1 VYCTW
6 LSFIL
11 VTSLVI
17 RYWIKVE
24 GNRAILGITD
34 YAQHNLGDIVFVEIP
49 ELDAQVSSGDEVAVI
64 ESVKTVSSVYTPVS
78 GTIVEINEALEENP
92 ELLNQEPY
100 EQFIGIIEMDDP
112 SSLDNLMTAEEY
124 EQFCQEQG

>member
-1 VYCTW
+1 MKVPQELKYTNEHE
-6 LSFIL
+6 
-11 VTSLVI
+11 
-17 RYWIKVE
+17 WIKVE

-92 ELLNQEPY
+92 DLLNQEPY

-112 SSLDNLMTAEEY
+112 SSWIITVLPTPAPPNNPILPPLA
-124 EQFCQEQG
+124 

>member
-1 VYCTW
+1 MIMKVPQELKYTNEHE
-6 LSFIL
+6 
-11 VTSLVI
+11 
-17 RYWIKVE
+17 WIKVE

-100 EQFIGIIEMDDP
+100 EQFIGLIEMDDP

-124 EQFCQEQG
+124 EQFCQQQG

>member
-1 VYCTW
+1 MMKVPQELKYTNEHE
-6 LSFIL
+6 
-11 VTSLVI
+11 
-17 RYWIKVE
+17 WIKVE
-24 GNRAILGITD
+24 GTRAILGITD

-78 GTIVEINEALEENP
+78 GTVVEINEALEENP

-100 EQFIGIIEMDDP
+100 EQFIGIIEMDDS
-112 SSLDNLMTAEEY
+112 SSLDDLMTAEEY

>member
-1 VYCTW
+1 MKVPQELKYTNEHE
-6 LSFIL
+6 
-11 VTSLVI
+11 
-17 RYWIKVE
+17 WIKVE

-92 ELLNQEPY
+92 DLLNQEPY

>member
-1 VYCTW
+1 MIMKVPQELKYTNEHE
-6 LSFIL
+6 
-11 VTSLVI
+11 
-17 RYWIKVE
+17 WIKVE

>member
-1 VYCTW
+1 MIMKVPQELKYTNEHE
-6 LSFIL
+6 
-11 VTSLVI
+11 
-17 RYWIKVE
+17 WIKVE

-92 ELLNQEPY
+92 DLLNQEPY

>member
-1 VYCTW
+1 MAVSLPKPIMRMPG
-6 LSFIL
+6 LSLIHIF
-11 VTSLVI
+11 
-17 RYWIKVE
+17 
-24 GNRAILGITD
+24 TD

>member
-1 VYCTW
+1 MKVPQELKYTNEHE
-6 LSFIL
+6 
-11 VTSLVI
+11 
-17 RYWIKVE
+17 WIKVE
-24 GNRAILGITD
+24 ENRAILGITD

>member
-1 VYCTW
+1 MKVPQELKYTNEHE
-6 LSFIL
+6 
-11 VTSLVI
+11 
-17 RYWIKVE
+17 WIKVE

>member
-1 VYCTW
+1 MKVPQELKYTNEHE
-6 LSFIL
+6 
-11 VTSLVI
+11 
-17 RYWIKVE
+17 WIKVE

-124 EQFCQEQG
+124 EQFCQQQG